1 MTCHSGFQSNLEL
14 AAQID
19 LKSESYKHVHPKS
32 KQNKQKTR
40 KLFDDI
46 KAEKHKLDEHI
57 CIHFSFTTEEFTSQ
71 YTGVMP
77 WGSVAIIYLRQ

>member
-1 MTCHSGFQSNLEL
+1 M
-14 AAQID
+14 
-19 LKSESYKHVHPKS
+19 HPKS
-32 KQNKQKTR
+32 KQNKTE

-46 KAEKHKLDEHI
+46 KAKKHKPDERI
-57 CIHFSFTTEEFTSQ
+57 CIHLSLTTEEFTLQ